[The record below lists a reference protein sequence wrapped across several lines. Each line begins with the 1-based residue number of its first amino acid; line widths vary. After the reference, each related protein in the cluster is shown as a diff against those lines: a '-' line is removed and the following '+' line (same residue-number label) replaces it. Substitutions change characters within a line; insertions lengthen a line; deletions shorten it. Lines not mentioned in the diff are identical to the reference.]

1 MKNFCLVMVV
11 LALSFA
17 GLAYRE
23 QKASSGAKKVD
34 PIDAMVY
41 HTRAMMKIIKT
52 NLADCTKI
60 VSELEE
66 YSNNYKATF
75 NRIKREIRQMEKSMP
90 PAERQSYAKKADKK
104 VDALIKDSMQIMEE
118 ASKKCPKHI
127 GQIGGAVQ
135 FGDEH
140 KHQAG
145 HEHKHHVG
153 HEHSQ
158 PVAQV
163 DPAPEVDTSDAP
175 EYLVKTLNHI
185 KTITD
190 EIGKHLP
197 DCAKT
202 LAAAKKYLS
211 DNQAELKSLAETAE
225 KSQAGMTDEQ
235 KKKISQQALAL
246 MKPIQQGILTIQV
259 EFAQKCPQ
267 EMKEVTET
275 MRQYVK

>member
-1 MKNFCLVMVV
+1 M
-11 LALSFA
+11 A
-17 GLAYRE
+17 
-23 QKASSGAKKVD
+23 
-34 PIDAMVY
+34 
-41 HTRAMMKIIKT
+41 
-52 NLADCTKI
+52 
-60 VSELEE
+60 
-66 YSNNYKATF
+66 
-75 NRIKREIRQMEKSMP
+75 
-90 PAERQSYAKKADKK
+90 
-104 VDALIKDSMQIMEE
+104 E

-267 EMKEVTET
+267 EMKEVTDT